1 MLSLALVMSAAAD
14 DIVPDRPSAGTSA
27 STVGDGVLQIET
39 GLQSDVGSGTT
50 FSLPTLLRYGI
61 GDGLELRL
69 DSAVISVTDLS
80 SDLWA
85 VDVGGLAPALK
96 YTLSSSDA
104 MTLGV
109 MGGAGLPI
117 NDAELSPYA
126 TFLADISALS
136 INAGWGGGTALYYAV
151 GYTVL
156 LPFESWSTFA
166 ETSGTYDIGGS
177 VWDGTVQGGVVWA
190 SGDIEADVYAQTSLN
205 GFDAHMFAVGMSY
218 RFGAN

>member
-1 MLSLALVMSAAAD
+1 MLSLVLVMSAAAD

-39 GLQSDVGSGTT
+39 GLQSDVGNGTT

-109 MGGAGLPI
+109 LGGAGLPI

-136 INAGWGGGTALYYAV
+136 INAGWGGGTALYYAM
-151 GYTVL
+151 GYTFL
-156 LPFESWSTFA
+156 LPPIV
-166 ETSGTYDIGGS
+166 GTGC
-177 VWDGTVQGGVVWA
+177 
-190 SGDIEADVYAQTSLN
+190 
-205 GFDAHMFAVGMSY
+205 AV
-218 RFGAN
+218 R